1 MPLRKWDRAI
11 LARFPW
17 LAYYAAIRVF
27 EIRKP

>member
-11 LARFPW
+11 LARFPR